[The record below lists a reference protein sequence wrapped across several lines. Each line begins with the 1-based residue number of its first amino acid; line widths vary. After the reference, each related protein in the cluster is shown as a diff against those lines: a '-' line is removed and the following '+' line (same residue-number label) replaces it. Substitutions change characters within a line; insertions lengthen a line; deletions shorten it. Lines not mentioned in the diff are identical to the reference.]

1 MQYETK
7 PVIEISYESL
17 IISGI
22 SGGDSFNPN
31 GANNDVGFLPL
42 SDHGAQ
48 ALEAESFQ
56 NRQSLIDVLTN
67 RQKAVV
73 ELLSSGMTREQVA
86 DHLAPPVC
94 VQAVHQIVLRIR
106 KRLAQKAGVP
116 LTGWRRT
123 HASK

>member
-7 PVIEISYESL
+7 PVIEISYETL
-17 IISGI
+17 VR
-22 SGGDSFNPN
+22 GGLDNPFNLGKPESDY
-31 GANNDVGFLPL
+31 GSILL

-56 NRQSLIDVLTN
+56 NRQSLINVLTN

-86 DHLAPPVC
+86 DHLEPTVC